1 VLVLFFFINRDF
13 YFLSSYGK
21 KNSTIWKVFQQVGV
35 DPGGGKFCYAAAI
48 ILNAV
53 YHCSGMS
60 IFFFLY
66 SSSLKI
72 GVGGGETVN
81 QEYQRNNVDMP
92 LQ

>member
-1 VLVLFFFINRDF
+1 LSCFFLLIGIFIF
-13 YFLSSYGK
+13 QVVTGK
-21 KNSTIWKVFQQVGV
+21 KNSTIWKVFQQVSV

-60 IFFFLY
+60 IFFFWY

-72 GVGGGETVN
+72 GVGGGKQSTKNTKEIMLT
-81 QEYQRNNVDMP
+81 
-92 LQ
+92 